1 MNLKREDYPLVLMLM
16 MLNESFRERLY
27 EGYAA
32 AGFDDI
38 RPAHQVVF
46 DLLSHEG
53 ERVVDLAKRADT
65 TKQAM
70 GYLVAYLEERGYL
83 ERVPDPKDGRAQIV
97 RRTVRG
103 WDVTRLARHLIIK
116 IQQDWAEKF
125 GVERM
130 EQVILLM
137 RELVKSVGAEGVI
150 PK

>member
-1 MNLKREDYPLVLMLM
+1 MNASRDDYPLWLLLM
-16 MLNESFRERLY
+16 MLGEQFSVRVY

-53 ERVVDLAKRADT
+53 DRVVDLAKRADT

-97 RRTVRG
+97 RRTTRG
-103 WDVTRLARHLIIK
+103 WDVTRVARHLILQ
-116 IQQDWAEKF
+116 IQQEWGEQF
-125 GVERM
+125 GTERM
-130 EQVILLM
+130 EQLILLM

-150 PK
+150 RK